1 MEILNVTEIHIC
13 INNLTQES
21 VKNVEIAVKTKNK
34 DFFLYTM
41 TWLPVDLSQRQ
52 WNLGFINIV
61 ECNEHHP

>member
-1 MEILNVTEIHIC
+1 MCKMEILNVTEIHIF

-41 TWLPVDLSQRQ
+41 T
-52 WNLGFINIV
+52 
-61 ECNEHHP
+61 